1 VSYEEGDKF
10 AKENGLIFMETSAK
24 TAYNV
29 EAVFH
34 KTAESVLAGIEEG
47 KIDPNNEVYLDY
59 ANNSQVYWNKIGLT
73 GRRNCFEREKRK
85 SYQEWN

>member
-1 VSYEEGDKF
+1 VKLARREVTYEEGQKF

-34 KTAESVLAGIEEG
+34 KTAETILGSIEDG
-47 KIDPNNEVYLDY
+47 KIDPTNEVTKLF
-59 ANNSQVYWNKIGLT
+59 N
-73 GRRNCFEREKRK
+73 
-85 SYQEWN
+85 